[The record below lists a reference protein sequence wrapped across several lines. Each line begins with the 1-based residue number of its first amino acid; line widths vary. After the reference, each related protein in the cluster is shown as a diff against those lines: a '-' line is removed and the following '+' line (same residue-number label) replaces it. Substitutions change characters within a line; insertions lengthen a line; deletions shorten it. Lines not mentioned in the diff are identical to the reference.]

1 MAELSHAGPFITTAP
16 SLVPGAH
23 TLRRTLRNM
32 ATEEKNSGMDIATF
46 FIIFDVLALSCIFF
60 LDQTYKNK
68 YLFHMKLESPERPP
82 ETFD

>member
-1 MAELSHAGPFITTAP
+1 
-16 SLVPGAH
+16 
-23 TLRRTLRNM
+23 M

-46 FIIFDVLALSCIFF
+46 FIIFDLLALSCIFF

-82 ETFD
+82 ETFDKLKILSGKI